1 MRKFISK
8 DQVNMIVETMI
19 SYEDIITGFISLY
32 DNYLYQNI
40 VLTKQ
45 ILKCLLILTLD
56 NNNDKSIFDEIWIRF
71 VKKGNGLE

>member
-1 MRKFISK
+1 
-8 DQVNMIVETMI
+8 
-19 SYEDIITGFISLY
+19 LY

-45 ILKCLLILTLD
+45 ILKCLLILTLN
-56 NNNDKSIFDEIWIRF
+56 NNNDKSIFDEIWIGF